1 MHVDKNAVP
10 PYTQNM
16 SRKSVRF
23 ILAAFAL
30 AAVFMAGSPVFALDI
45 IISTLKGTVEI
56 QKKNQAAWQKAQ
68 PGTILK
74 SGDKIRTGRRSSANT
89 ISQEGHK
96 ITIKEKTVLEITKL
110 GPMEWEFN
118 EEKGRVKLK
127 IAKLGASQSLR
138 VKTPTALCAV
148 RGTEFEVTVLDDQS
162 TILDVFEGV
171 VGFSEPGA
179 VAPEMPV
186 IENQRSELQ
195 QGAPQPKP
203 VEAIPEDKIKEHQQE
218 KAEEQKREA
227 DNKGQQ
233 GQNLQNQ
240 QGQKPQD
247 AKVPGQT
254 VDPKSAPTPMADA
267 QKNSDGTLRQPVPF
281 GETARER
288 EAFRAEI
295 NREVNID
302 IARDGVESEAAF
314 EQQSNQ
320 YQEGK
325 TLIDAFGKRVR
336 QEEYL
341 TRPTP
346 ESFKIISLSKRD
358 NRTDSATFEVVANR
372 PLPDNLDLAGSL
384 WSSFGNVKPPFY
396 AVKQRW
402 HVTNGQDFVTE
413 VALDGDSRPVNF
425 QRPQFTNDGQFLG
438 NINQIGFETV
448 FDHRYQFING
458 NPGAVE
464 RMWHDPGFR
473 PMDNGLHAGTQVAG
487 LMWHRRPILVQMY
500 DPVNNS
506 VQASF
511 WREVFVTG
519 QGAGTTASGKMTFRE
534 RMGDP
539 NPALAHNL
547 DRESYINFVDGNANG
562 YADKGEG
569 FADNNKNGVRDI
581 NEPFEDVVQLGLQGA
596 QDTAR
601 LFNGAGDT
609 VIFSDL
615 NRNGLND
622 DGTAGSDPFLV
633 AQRPWAWQLAEEFI
647 ITDLG
652 KVVNFHEEGLGAI
665 QQGSTD
671 QNLIAQTFEKFNYER
686 VFTSSEF
693 GGRKIDVVVSPRAL
707 IKGGIVGTQR
717 GGRQDFQ
724 PQN

>member
-1 MHVDKNAVP
+1 M
-10 PYTQNM
+10 TQ
-16 SRKSVRF
+16 KSLRLSIAAA
-23 ILAAFAL
+23 ILAVLTSAL
-30 AAVFMAGSPVFALDI
+30 SPVFALDI
-45 IISTLKGTVEI
+45 IISTLKGTVEV
-56 QKKNQAAWQKAQ
+56 QRKNQSAWQKAQ
-68 PGTILK
+68 TGTILK
-74 SGDKIRTGRRSSANT
+74 SGDKIRTGRRSQAHT

-110 GPMEWEFN
+110 GPTEWEFN

-127 IAKLGASQSLR
+127 VAKLGGGQSLR

-148 RGTEFEVTVLDDQS
+148 RGTEFEVTVLDDLS
-162 TILDVFEGV
+162 TVLDVFEGV

-179 VAPEMPV
+179 VTPEMPV
-186 IENQRSELQ
+186 LENQRSELQ

-203 VEAIPEDKIKEHQQE
+203 AEAIPEEKMKEHIQE
-218 KAEEQKREA
+218 KVEEQKKEQTQDQKQSQLPPDPSKLSPEEQKALA
-227 DNKGQQ
+227 DKLPADGT
-233 GQNLQNQ
+233 
-240 QGQKPQD
+240 QD
-247 AKVPGQT
+247 AMKEGL
-254 VDPKSAPTPMADA
+254 AE
-267 QKNSDGTLRQPVPF
+267 NPF
-281 GETARER
+281 RSPLESMNAK
-288 EAFRAEI
+288 EAFRMEV

-346 ESFKIISLSKRD
+346 ESFKIISISKRD

-372 PLPDNLDLAGSL
+372 ALPDNLDLAGNL
-384 WSSFGNVKPPFY
+384 WSSFGTVKPHFF

-402 HVTNGQDFVTE
+402 HVTNGTDFMTE
-413 VALDGDSRPVNF
+413 IALDGDSRPVNF
-425 QRPQFTNDGQFLG
+425 QKPQFTNDGTFLG
-438 NINQIGFETV
+438 IINQAGYETI

-458 NPGAVE
+458 NIGAVE
-464 RMWHDPGFR
+464 RIWNDPAFR
-473 PMDNGLHAGTQVAG
+473 PGDNGPVGGTQVAG
-487 LMWHRRPILVQMY
+487 MMWHRRPILVQMY

-519 QGAGTTASGKMTFRE
+519 QGAGAAATGKMVFRE

-539 NPALAHNL
+539 NPDVAHNL
-547 DRESYINFVDGNANG
+547 SREAYINFVDGNANG

-569 FADNNKNGVRDI
+569 FADVNKNGIRDI
-581 NEPFEDVVQLGLQGA
+581 NEPFEDFVQFGLGGT
-596 QDTAR
+596 QDLTRA
-601 LFNGAGDT
+601 FNSAPDT
-609 VIFSDL
+609 VLFSDL

-622 DGTAGSDPFLV
+622 DGTAGADPFLV
-633 AQRPWAWQLAEEFI
+633 AQRPWAWQLGEEFI
-647 ITDLG
+647 INDFG
-652 KVVNFHEEGLGAI
+652 KIINFQEEGLSSI
-665 QQGSTD
+665 SQGSQD

-693 GGRKIDVVVSPRAL
+693 NGRKIDVIVSPRAL
-707 IKGGIVGTQR
+707 LKAGVVGTTR
-717 GGRQDFQ
+717 GGRDDFQ